1 MGLVIAHMY
10 MPDQKRCAHCIKSCV
25 TVIPSESNHE
35 SRSQIKKAKH
45 PVYSIYIAYSLELR
59 CIALPID
66 SSQTARV
73 KKAWQAIGSGRSS
86 FASWCVRILLMR
98 RLRVYCLS
106 SLVNICMLRL
116 YAVYMLHKVS
126 SLCMPPY
133 ACHEL
138 AGVAAYDY

>member
-1 MGLVIAHMY
+1 MY

-73 KKAWQAIGSGRSS
+73 KKAWQAIGRSS
-86 FASWCVRILLMR
+86 FASTIARQRQIPFVTIKASTYALETLSQHVGIWRTNSKIALLASRRIQNKAFRLL
-98 RLRVYCLS
+98 
-106 SLVNICMLRL
+106 
-116 YAVYMLHKVS
+116 
-126 SLCMPPY
+126 
-133 ACHEL
+133 
-138 AGVAAYDY
+138 